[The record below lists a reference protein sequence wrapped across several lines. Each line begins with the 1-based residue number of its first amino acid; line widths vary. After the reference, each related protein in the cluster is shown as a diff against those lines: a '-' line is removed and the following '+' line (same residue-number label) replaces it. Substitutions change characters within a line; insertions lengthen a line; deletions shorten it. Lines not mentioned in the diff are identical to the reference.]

1 MEDLNKTLTID
12 DIAKELGISKTTV
25 SRSISG
31 KGRIGAAT
39 RKKVLDYIDAVNFRP
54 NPQARG
60 LAQSRSYNIGWVIP
74 GDTELS
80 SLSFFQ
86 RCMQGVIDV
95 AAKNDSDVLISAVSG
110 NNISGLKRIVENQKV
125 DGVILGQSL
134 NRDPAIAFLKERN
147 LPFVV
152 VGSTDV
158 EGVVQVDNDHLA
170 ACCELSS
177 IIRMKN
183 VRFVTLIGG
192 DRGKVVNET
201 RRKGFEA
208 GIGAVKHNEYVNC
221 KNVADIERAVEA
233 ALTEGVDCII
243 CEDDYICFYV
253 MSKLRRD
260 GVDIPGRVKV
270 ASFYNSRMLEGIQP
284 AVTALQYD
292 PQELGEKACSVLLDM
307 IAGKE
312 VPHRTLLGYEV
323 VLKASTQ

>member
-12 DIAKELGISKTTV
+12 DIARELGISKTTV

-31 KGRIGAAT
+31 KGRIGAET
-39 RKKVLDYIDAVNFRP
+39 RKRVLDYIDAIGFKP

-60 LAQSRSYNIGWVIP
+60 LAQSRSYNIGWIIP
-74 GDTELS
+74 GDSELS

-95 AAKNDSDVLISAVSG
+95 AAKKDSDVLIGAVNG

-134 NRDPAIAFLKERN
+134 RKDPAIAYLKEKK

-152 VGSTDV
+152 VGSTEV
-158 EGVVQVDNDHLA
+158 KGVVQVDNDHLA
-170 ACCELSS
+170 ACSELSS

-183 VRFVTLIGG
+183 VRFVSLIGG

-208 GIGAVKHNEYVNC
+208 GIGSVKHNEYVNC
-221 KNVADIERAVEA
+221 LNVADIERAVES
-233 ALTEGVDCII
+233 ALSDGADCII

-260 GVDIPGRVKV
+260 GVDIPGRIKV

-284 AVTALQYD
+284 AVTSLQYD
-292 PQELGEKACSVLLDM
+292 PMELGEKACSILLDM
-307 IAGKE
+307 IEGNE
-312 VPHRTLLGYEV
+312 VPERTLLGYEV
-323 VLKASTQ
+323 ILKASTQ